1 MSLTKQAI
9 SKMFALEFGKEKLY
23 TVEVIRLVLKKG
35 YCTMLIS
42 DGEKTT
48 TAII

>member
-23 TVEVIRLVLKKG
+23 TVEVTRLVLNKS
-35 YCTMLIS
+35 YCTMRIS
-42 DGEKTT
+42 DGERTT
-48 TAII
+48 TAVI